1 MKLLKTDLKT
11 GKAVEVDSY
20 DVFDDACENNFG
32 DLSDWDINCFD
43 DFVVAFQL
51 DPELENLTENELNRL
66 EVTRPEMG
74 WQWTRFLVRFLRENV
89 MEMNTT
95 REVNE
100 VSGTS
105 NN

>member
-1 MKLLKTDLKT
+1 MT
-11 GKAVEVDSY
+11 GAWVRVQRNGRWTEV
-20 DVFDDACENNFG
+20 
-32 DLSDWDINCFD
+32 
-43 DFVVAFQL
+43 
-51 DPELENLTENELNRL
+51 ELENLTENELNRL